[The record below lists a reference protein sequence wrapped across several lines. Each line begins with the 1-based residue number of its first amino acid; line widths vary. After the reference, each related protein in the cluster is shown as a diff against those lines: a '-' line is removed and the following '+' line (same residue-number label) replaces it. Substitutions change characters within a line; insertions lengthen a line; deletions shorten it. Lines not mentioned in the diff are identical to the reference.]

1 MPYQQGIPILSQLKI
16 TLLITFPF
24 KPLHIMKKLF
34 NILTEPFIQASSRE
48 KLFTILYTFAILL
61 ICILASAI

>member
-1 MPYQQGIPILSQLKI
+1 MKMLRFINFNNNPGKANNL
-16 TLLITFPF
+16 PF

-48 KLFTILYTFAILL
+48 KLFTILYTFAVLL